1 MKILLAEDDYNL
13 GRLLKVLL
21 GKNDINVDW
30 VEDGESAYK
39 KVYAGQYDVLV
50 LDWMMP
56 KLSGLELCQR
66 LREEEYDGKILLL
79 TAKDTVAD
87 RVKGLNAG
95 ADDYLVKPFDMQ
107 ELVARLKALNR
118 RHAKYET
125 KNLQCGNFV
134 LNSSLH
140 SLDYGDKYVELS
152 PREYRI
158 LELLFRN
165 KGRVL
170 PRDYLQDTIWGLET
184 EVTGNNLDVHVRKLR
199 QKVSALTDEVLI
211 ETMRGVGYK
220 VIGE

>member
-125 KNLQCGNFV
+125 KNLQCSNFV

-220 VIGE
+220 VLGE